1 MIVAVVSSVAVVL
14 PDAAVLGTDDV
25 VVAVLVSVLAVLGS
39 VVVVVVVVPDV
50 AVLGADD
57 PAVVDQYSAAVVASI
72 GLQADL
78 PGPEEGA
85 GLRHVP
91 NRHLTVLGH

>member
-1 MIVAVVSSVAVVL
+1 MVVAVVSSVAAIL

-25 VVAVLVSVLAVLGS
+25 AVSVLAVLGS
-39 VVVVVVVVPDV
+39 VVVVVVPDV

-57 PAVVDQYSAAVVASI
+57 PAVVDQCSAAVVASI